1 MKAVIVESP
10 SKCKKIHSILHE
22 LYPTNN
28 FRVIASC
35 GHFRDILSIN
45 DHDFSINFQITPS
58 KVSVVNN
65 LRNVVRDAEEII
77 LATDDDREGEAI
89 AWHICETF
97 HLDPLLTKRIKF
109 HEITNQALSLAMEQ
123 PTLINKNIVEAQ
135 MTRMICDRWIGYKI
149 SPFLWNKINNPKL
162 SAGRCQTPTL
172 KMIEE
177 RETEISQTVPTPVYK
192 VRGMF
197 QNLEFSLRK
206 ELETHHECMQ
216 FLNDS
221 KEFEHE
227 IIHNKCRTTNRK
239 PPQCFTTSTLQQT
252 ASTAYSWSPVQTMSF
267 AQSLYEKGLITYH
280 RTESK
285 LIAKEFQEKIIE
297 YIRTTYGDEY
307 CGDMKDSS
315 KSTTAHECIRPT
327 KVTQSIDTI
336 SSEEARLYNLIWNQT
351 IQSLMKEAKVNIRCI
366 RISSP
371 VKSNYYEKSLETID
385 FLGFKILENRK
396 KAIKQNFTTGEKL
409 VLQSLNMEQHM
420 KDIKLHYTEGQIVKL
435 LDEKKIG
442 RPSTFST
449 FVHKILSRSYAEKG
463 KFNFGTF
470 KLEQIKYFPPN
481 DPQITTLT
489 KEHDETNKIILTNL
503 GKEVCTLLY
512 ENFSQ
517 LFSYEYTATM
527 EEALD
532 KIALGELDRNS
543 FLQELKKNLD
553 TISIHKYRRTLID
566 PNFYQIN
573 IRKGKFGD
581 YLFLQ
586 KTKEEKPKF
595 ISLSRFS
602 HDYMKCDES
611 LLFEFIKSN
620 Q

>member
-1 MKAVIVESP
+1 MK
-10 SKCKKIHSILHE
+10 HF
-22 LYPTNN
+22 PT
-28 FRVIASC
+28 FGQV
-35 GHFRDILSIN
+35 
-45 DHDFSINFQITPS
+45 
-58 KVSVVNN
+58 
-65 LRNVVRDAEEII
+65 
-77 LATDDDREGEAI
+77 
-89 AWHICETF
+89 
-97 HLDPLLTKRIKF
+97 
-109 HEITNQALSLAMEQ
+109 
-123 PTLINKNIVEAQ
+123 TLIFEPL
-135 MTRMICDRWIGYKI
+135 C
-149 SPFLWNKINNPKL
+149 
-162 SAGRCQTPTL
+162 RC
-172 KMIEE
+172 
-177 RETEISQTVPTPVYK
+177 TE
-192 VRGMF
+192 
-197 QNLEFSLRK
+197 
-206 ELETHHECMQ
+206 
-216 FLNDS
+216 
-221 KEFEHE
+221 
-227 IIHNKCRTTNRK
+227 
-239 PPQCFTTSTLQQT
+239 
-252 ASTAYSWSPVQTMSF
+252 
-267 AQSLYEKGLITYH
+267 
-280 RTESK
+280 
-285 LIAKEFQEKIIE
+285 
-297 YIRTTYGDEY
+297 
-307 CGDMKDSS
+307 
-315 KSTTAHECIRPT
+315 
-327 KVTQSIDTI
+327 
-336 SSEEARLYNLIWNQT
+336 
-351 IQSLMKEAKVNIRCI
+351 
-366 RISSP
+366 
-371 VKSNYYEKSLETID
+371 
-385 FLGFKILENRK
+385 
-396 KAIKQNFTTGEKL
+396 
-409 VLQSLNMEQHM
+409 SLNMEQHM

-463 KFNFGTF
+463 KFHFGTF

-512 ENFSQ
+512 ENFSE

-553 TISIHKYRRTLID
+553 TISIHKYLRTLID